1 MVTIALPIEAREL
14 DNTFLDKVQVTHND
28 MFIFPS
34 DEEISGGD
42 LLAVIDYHRLHI
54 RPKYLRD
61 RRYFEGRHDILNRP
75 PKAAYKPDNRLIIN
89 FPKKAV
95 TLFNGF
101 FIGTPVKIDSPDD
114 TTDKTITNW
123 ENINNFEDICSE
135 VSKDSSVY
143 GRAYF
148 YVYQDENG
156 QPCVIN
162 CDPLNTFIIHDD
174 TMAHRP
180 KYGVQYV
187 YDNQGIMHV
196 SLIDAKVNRT
206 LLMNGSSANYFDQA
220 AAVANPYPIEPII
233 EVAENDER
241 MGMCED
247 IFSLFDALDKAM
259 SEKANDVDYFAD
271 AYLKIINATVSKEA
285 RKEMRDNRIINAIG
299 DDASSVDVDFL
310 AKPDADET
318 QEHLVDRL
326 VDYIYQIANVTNMN
340 DEEFAGNPSGVT
352 LKLKYQPM
360 KDMADT
366 KALKF
371 KKALRDVF
379 QCIFSVIEKTDADAW
394 QQLEFKFT
402 QSVPQ
407 NLLEEAQAVSYL
419 YGKISK
425 KTLYS
430 QLPFIDD
437 PDEEIKQ
444 MRAEQ
449 QADQQQTGNLVQQYL
464 TDQQK
469 NGGDTNANS
478 KPATSPDSSV
488 DQSGQPNRSTNG

>member
-1 MVTIALPIEAREL
+1 MVTIALSIEVDEL
-14 DNTFLDKVQVTHND
+14 ENTFLDKVQITHNEL
-28 MFIFPS
+28 FIFPAN
-34 DEEISGGD
+34 EEISGGD
-42 LLAVIDYHRLHI
+42 LLATIDYHRLHI
-54 RPKYLRD
+54 RSKYERD
-61 RRYFEGRHDILNRP
+61 RNYYEGRHDILRQL
-75 PKAAYKPDNRLIIN
+75 PKAKYKPDNRLIVN

-95 TLFNGF
+95 TSFNGF
-101 FIGTPVKIDSPDD
+101 FIGTPVKVDSPDD
-114 TTDKTITNW
+114 MTDKTIENW
-123 ENINNFEDICSE
+123 ESVNNFEDICSE

-148 YVYQDENG
+148 YVYQDEGG

-162 CDPLNTFIIHDD
+162 CDPLNTFIIYDD
-174 TMAHRP
+174 SMAHRP
-180 KYGVQYV
+180 KYGVQYT
-187 YDNQGIMHV
+187 YDNKGLMHV
-196 SLIDAKVNRT
+196 SLIDAQVNRS
-206 LLMNGSSANYFDQA
+206 LIMNGSSANYFDEVA
-220 AAVANPYPIEPII
+220 SVANPYPIEPII

-271 AYLKIINATVSKEA
+271 AYLKIINASMSEEDK
-285 RKEMRDNRIINAIG
+285 KEMRDNRLINAIG
-299 DDASSVDVDFL
+299 DDASKVDVDFL
-310 AKPDADET
+310 SKPDADAT
-318 QEHLVDRL
+318 QEHLVNRL

-340 DEEFAGNPSGVT
+340 DEAFAGNPSGVT

-371 KKALRDVF
+371 KRALRDVF
-379 QCIFSVIEKTDADAW
+379 QCVFSVIEKTDTNAW
-394 QQLEFKFT
+394 QQLQFKFT

-407 NLLEEAQAVSYL
+407 NLLEEAQSVSYL

-437 PDEEIKQ
+437 PDQEIKQ
-444 MRAEQ
+444 IRAEQ
-449 QADQQQTGNLVQQYL
+449 QQDQQQTGNIVQQYL

-469 NGGDTNANS
+469 NGGDNNANS
-478 KPATSPDSSV
+478 SPTTSPNNSV
-488 DQSGQPNRSTNG
+488 DQSGQPKQSTD